1 MSESTLDFIR
11 QNASLFDRVGSVV
24 ATYRSRD
31 GRRFGPYYRLIYRQN
46 QRQRSLYLG
55 PSEQLAG
62 QVRELLAELQQRR
75 NHLRLCR
82 RAERLRMATLLQI
95 KREFQQVA
103 RLYGLRT
110 NGWSVRGL
118 RALGWPRSDKITPLK
133 RLPYPYCSEALLP
146 SATPAPSPS
155 PPTIFTPTPHAPAQG
170 GSLLPSAT
178 PTPSPAVPH
187 PENTRQSSSMSRPV
201 GCDIVQT
208 ASALPNSP
216 PRPTPHALRDI
227 VQTASALPNSPTR
240 RTPDALRDIV
250 QTASAPPTSR
260 SRPSP
265 PVPHAAACPGAGGT
279 AQQKRPHYP

>member
-1 MSESTLDFIR
+1 
-11 QNASLFDRVGSVV
+11 
-24 ATYRSRD
+24 
-31 GRRFGPYYRLIYRQN
+31 
-46 QRQRSLYLG
+46 
-55 PSEQLAG
+55 
-62 QVRELLAELQQRR
+62 
-75 NHLRLCR
+75 
-82 RAERLRMATLLQI
+82 MATLLQI

-118 RALGWPRSDKITPLK
+118 RALGWPRIDKITPLK

-146 SATPAPSPS
+146 SAAPAPSPS
-155 PPTIFTPTPHAPAQG
+155 PPTIFTPTPHATAQG

-187 PENTRQSSSMSRPV
+187 PENTRQSSSMSRPA

-216 PRPTPHALRDI
+216 PRRTPHALRDI
-227 VQTASALPNSPTR
+227 VQTASALPNSPPR
-240 RTPDALRDIV
+240 RTPHALRDIV
-250 QTASAPPTSR
+250 QTASALPNSPPRRTPHALRDIVQTASALPNSPPCRTPHALCDIVQTASALPNSR

-265 PVPHAAACPGAGGT
+265 PVPLAAACPGAGGT
-279 AQQKRPHYP
+279 AQQNRPHYP